1 MFRDRGKTKIKG
13 KGAMN
18 TYILINRSG
27 ENYTEPDDDYRQLP
41 IAKTVDMSIDVEILP
56 EKNKDEPLKTLPIE
70 KVQLKT
76 KSMSDLPIPIQR
88 KHPPP
93 LHQHDSCTCSVS

>member
-1 MFRDRGKTKIKG
+1 
-13 KGAMN
+13 MN

-27 ENYTEPDDDYRQLP
+27 ESYTEPDDDYRQLP
-41 IAKTVDMSIDVEILP
+41 IAKTVDMSFDVEVLL
-56 EKNKDEPLKTLPIE
+56 EKYKDEPPKTLPSE
-70 KVQLKT
+70 KMQVKT

-93 LHQHDSCTCSVS
+93 LHQHASYTCSIS